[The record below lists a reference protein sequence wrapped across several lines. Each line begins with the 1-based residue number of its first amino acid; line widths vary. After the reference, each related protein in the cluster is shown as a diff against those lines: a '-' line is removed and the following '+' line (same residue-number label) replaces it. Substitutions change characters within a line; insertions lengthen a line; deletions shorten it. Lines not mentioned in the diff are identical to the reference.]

1 MQQWKLMVSAVV
13 VDCHLK
19 SVVPLLALQDC
30 SVHQLFEKGMLPF
43 FSSPPCCSSSKLHNW
58 LPVAAEKPRSVW
70 KILKVVGGLK
80 FVPSTIISTCWKAED
95 ASFVY
100 YMGALSHAS
109 LWKSLSS
116 IQNWGNLEQFPAP
129 RILFCALIDIKWL
142 QFTFFT
148 CTRGRP
154 HRDAFNSQ
162 MHS

>member
-1 MQQWKLMVSAVV
+1 MCNSGINGFHCCCRLSSEVSCAITGFARLFCPSAIWKGDA
-13 VDCHLK
+13 
-19 SVVPLLALQDC
+19 AL
-30 SVHQLFEKGMLPF
+30 

-70 KILKVVGGLK
+70 KILKVVGLK
-80 FVPSTIISTCWKAED
+80 FVPSAIISTCWKAED